1 MSNVRPPPATYDPRT
16 RSQRSRVASP
26 ERYYGSD
33 TLTHTPDV
41 ISLQHRMTEADSY
54 AAQQNSISSPSQ
66 NGEGGSDERTIQHQQ
81 KGDGDRDYRYL

>member
-1 MSNVRPPPATYDPRT
+1 
-16 RSQRSRVASP
+16 
-26 ERYYGSD
+26 
-33 TLTHTPDV
+33 
-41 ISLQHRMTEADSY
+41 MTEADSY